1 MGGSPTL
8 PQSKANIPVSM
19 GTYDIAG
26 NAVTLTPEQEKL
38 RNADLSAEA
47 KKDAEFQAAKDAY
60 NKQYEANQLEQAS
73 IAAANGGG
81 SFNDQSANSY
91 KRDASKPAS
100 QTEKSAME
108 INKGLDK

>member
-8 PQSKANIPVSM
+8 PTSKANIPVSR
-19 GTYDIAG
+19 GTYDTAG
-26 NAVTLTPEQEKL
+26 NAVTLTPEQEQL

-47 KKDAEFQAAKDAY
+47 KKDAEFQAAKDSY

-81 SFNDQSANSY
+81 SFNDQSANAFG
-91 KRDASKPAS
+91 RNAT
-100 QTEKSAME
+100 QSAYQAM
-108 INKGLDK
+108 KGLDK